1 MFNNPYLY
9 QNVARGGLLSRL
21 FGGARTASAATGA
34 LGAAKSG
41 INWGTLLS
49 NTQKSLGIINQAIPI
64 VYQVK
69 PIINNAK
76 TMFRIAGAVKGD
88 EPINTTNTSVNNIS
102 SNDNYTVVENDN
114 KPIFYI

>member
-1 MFNNPYLY
+1 MFNNPAFY
-9 QNVARGGLLSRL
+9 QNIARPGLFSRL
-21 FGGARTASAATGA
+21 FGTASAAR
-34 LGAAKSG
+34 AAGGVARSG

-76 TMFRIAGAVKGD
+76 TMFRIAGAVKD
-88 EPINTTNTSVNNIS
+88 DNITNTTANANTTTDTVNYNNIE
-102 SNDNYTVVENDN
+102 DDN

>member
-1 MFNNPYLY
+1 MFNNPAFY
-9 QNVARGGLLSRL
+9 QSMARPGLFSRL
-21 FGGARTASAATGA
+21 FGTASAAR
-34 LGAAKSG
+34 AAGGVARSG

-76 TMFRIAGAVKGD
+76 TMFRIAGAVKD
-88 EPINTTNTSVNNIS
+88 DNITNTAANATTTDTVNYNNI
-102 SNDNYTVVENDN
+102 ENDN

>member
-9 QNVARGGLLSRL
+9 QNVAKGGLLSRL
-21 FGGARTASAATGA
+21 FGGSRTASLAGGTM
-34 LGAAKSG
+34 GAARSG

-76 TMFRIAGAVKGD
+76 TMFRIAGALKD
-88 EPINTTNTSVNNIS
+88 DKQINQNKNNYVNDSNNSTTI
-102 SNDNYTVVENDN
+102 ENDN

>member
-9 QNVARGGLLSRL
+9 QNIARPGLLSRL
-21 FGGARTASAATGA
+21 FGGARAAGTVGA
-34 LGAAKSG
+34 AAKSG

-76 TMFRIAGAVKGD
+76 TMFRIAGAVKD
-88 EPINTTNTSVNNIS
+88 TPNTNSSNYSTSNISNTSTNSI
-102 SNDNYTVVENDN
+102 DN

>member
-1 MFNNPYLY
+1 MFNNPAFY
-9 QNVARGGLLSRL
+9 QNIARPGLFSRL
-21 FGGARTASAATGA
+21 FGGASAAR
-34 LGAAKSG
+34 AAGTVARSG

-88 EPINTTNTSVNNIS
+88 NITNTAANANTTTDTVNYNNIE
-102 SNDNYTVVENDN
+102 DDN

>member
-21 FGGARTASAATGA
+21 FGGAGAARAASGV
-34 LGAAKSG
+34 AKSG

-76 TMFRIAGAVKGD
+76 TMFKIAGAVKED
-88 EPINTTNTSVNNIS
+88 YTPSSNSTNNTNTNNIS
-102 SNDNYTVVENDN
+102 YDNIENDN

>member
-21 FGGARTASAATGA
+21 FGGARAAGGIGAATRT
-34 LGAAKSG
+34 G

-69 PIINNAK
+69 PMINNAK
-76 TMFRIAGAVKGD
+76 TMFKIAGAVRNSSDSEYNNTSSNSKT
-88 EPINTTNTSVNNIS
+88 TTNT
-102 SNDNYTVVENDN
+102 YTTINEN